1 MVIIRWRCL
10 QVVRVPKNESPVLNP
25 VRMTRVALEAK
36 GGWVSLE
43 IRKVV
48 ADWFRWSEDNLGL
61 VVQAVDA
68 DGNSL
73 VVTDPEK
80 ADGSLV
86 ILPYDYFLFNKQLS
100 YSYLFLSG
108 NWTDRFH
115 RETLKP
121 DLEI

>member
-1 MVIIRWRCL
+1 M
-10 QVVRVPKNESPVLNP
+10 VRVPKDESPVLNP

-61 VVQAVDA
+61 VVQAIDA

-73 VVTDPEK
+73 VVTDPEE

-86 ILPYDYFLFNKQLS
+86 ILPYHYSLFNEQFNC
-100 YSYLFLSG
+100 SYLFLSC
-108 NWTDRFH
+108 N
-115 RETLKP
+115 
-121 DLEI
+121 